1 MLQAPNYFNH
11 VSKRKESRPMSKS
24 LSMFF
29 AVLSIL
35 FMSATAISISYSGWY
50 VLLFSLLSLLSI
62 GFGFI
67 VKARLRRK
75 AERKNL

>member
-1 MLQAPNYFNH
+1 
-11 VSKRKESRPMSKS
+11 MSKS

-29 AVLSIL
+29 AVLSVI

-62 GFGFI
+62 GLGFI
-67 VKARLRRK
+67 MKARLRRK
-75 AERKNL
+75 SESRKP